1 MADRCCSCN
10 GSRARCIRCS
20 CVQNRQLCVSCDAKR
35 LGTCHNLPSSQSRA
49 RSPSPRQESVHL
61 YSSTSDLSHIS
72 ASSPRAS
79 SSAPNTVD
87 RDTGLDD
94 DTRILQ
100 QNEIDNL
107 LMEAYDTPETAI
119 FVSPVWSSRWLSIT
133 QLTGSHYFLPTGAVG
148 RHYVTLLT
156 EEIKLLSQQIHTSE
170 RLIVFSS
177 VILQRDKMI
186 KGAKEVRRIIDR
198 RLSMW
203 SEEKYDLLVQEAVRC
218 DRSFH
223 LAQKR
228 KSNNQSPDHTAKV
241 FTRLMLLGK
250 VKAAMRWLSGE
261 SRGGLLL
268 PTDSVQSQSNG
279 QTCSINVVDALKLKH
294 PGAQPPCSSTLLL
307 DTELPPFENIDIT
320 GSHVATVAHRI
331 QGSGG
336 PGGCDS
342 SHWKD
347 ALLRY
352 GPHSS
357 RCRDAVA
364 SLVSL
369 LGNSTVDWN
378 LIRALLANRLI
389 ALDKRPG
396 IRPIGIGETLR
407 RILSKVVC
415 LITRTDAEEVCGSS
429 QLCAG
434 VPCSIEGAIHSAR
447 DMFNSHDWGLLMVDA
462 RNAFNSLN
470 RSSLLWNI
478 RILWPRA
485 SRFVFNTYKGHS
497 PLIIKGCTEVLFSRE
512 GVIQGDPLSMFV
524 YAVGTVPLIQAL
536 KEFIPTLT
544 QIWYADDASVTG
556 ELSGIRQWFDHLLL
570 QGPKFGYYPEP
581 HKSYLVVKESMIP
594 QAQELFGDLGIKITT
609 SNRLLGGVIGDT
621 AGCEA
626 FVNKKVQD
634 WINLINVLSDIAI
647 TQPQAAYCAY
657 TKSLQNDWT
666 FLQRVTPDCHSL
678 FTDLESVITSTLIP
692 ALLGQEC
699 STNDRSLFSLPLRLG
714 GLNIKNPVTT
724 ATAHYTSSRSACE
737 LLINAVTGDTSFSS
751 YDHIC
756 QVHSARESHSK
767 SQREVDNST
776 LACILSTLN
785 DNDKRTIE
793 RTKDCLSSWL
803 NVLPVMKDNFD
814 LSCNE
819 FRDALCLRYAK
830 PLLNLPQSCDG
841 CSNIFTTSHALD
853 CKKGG
858 LVTIRHNEIRD
869 VLHDMS
875 SLAWSQVI
883 KEPVVNEAQN
893 GSDGLIG
900 DISVRGVW
908 QSQSTTIFDV
918 RVVDSDAPSY
928 TGKSPLKVL
937 KTAERD
943 KKNKYGE
950 ACNSIHCGF
959 TPLCMTV
966 DGLLGS
972 ESHTFLK
979 RLADKLSTKWD
990 RPYRTVIYWIRT
1002 RLSFALLRATNLC
1015 VRGTRAKIRTINLE
1029 DGAGITL
1036 NPSHY

>member
-1 MADRCCSCN
+1 M
-10 GSRARCIRCS
+10 
-20 CVQNRQLCVSCDAKR
+20 
-35 LGTCHNLPSSQSRA
+35 
-49 RSPSPRQESVHL
+49 
-61 YSSTSDLSHIS
+61 
-72 ASSPRAS
+72 
-79 SSAPNTVD
+79 
-87 RDTGLDD
+87 
-94 DTRILQ
+94 
-100 QNEIDNL
+100 
-107 LMEAYDTPETAI
+107 
-119 FVSPVWSSRWLSIT
+119 
-133 QLTGSHYFLPTGAVG
+133 
-148 RHYVTLLT
+148 LT
-156 EEIKLLSQQIHTSE
+156 EEIKLLSQQIHASE
-170 RLIVFSS
+170 RLVVFSS

-186 KGAKEVRRIIDR
+186 KSAKEVRRIIDR

-203 SEEKYDLLVQEAVRC
+203 SEEKFDLLVQEAVRC

-228 KSNNQSPDHTAKV
+228 QSSNQSPDHIAKV

-250 VKAAMRWLSGE
+250 VKAAMRWFSGE
-261 SRGGLLL
+261 SRSGLLL
-268 PTDSVQSQSNG
+268 PTDSVQLQSNG
-279 QTCSINVVDALKLKH
+279 QTSPIKVVDALKLKH
-294 PGAQPPCSSTLLL
+294 PEAQLPCSSTLLL
-307 DTELPPFENIDIT
+307 DTELPPFEDIDIT
-320 GSHVATVAHRI
+320 GSHVATAAHRI

-336 PGGCDS
+336 PGGCES

-347 ALLRY
+347 VLLRY

-369 LGNSTVDWN
+369 LSNSIVDWN

-389 ALDKRPG
+389 ALDKHPG

-434 VPCSIEGAIHSAR
+434 VQCSIEGAIHSAR

-497 PLIIKGCTEVLFSRE
+497 PLIIKGYAEVLFSRE

-524 YAVGTVPLIQAL
+524 YAVGTVPLIQTL
-536 KEFIPTLT
+536 KEFISTLT

-556 ELSGIRQWFDHLLL
+556 ELSDIREWFDRLLL

-581 HKSYLVVKESMIP
+581 HKSCLVVKESMVP
-594 QAQELFGDLGIKITT
+594 QAQKLFGDLGIKITT
-609 SNRLLGGVIGDT
+609 SNRLLGSVIGDT
-621 AGCEA
+621 MGCEA
-626 FVNKKVQD
+626 FVTKKVQG
-634 WINLINVLSDIAI
+634 WINLINVLSDIAV

-657 TKSLQNDWT
+657 TKSLQNEWT
-666 FLQRVTPDCHSL
+666 FLQRVTPDCQFL
-678 FTDLESVITSTLIP
+678 FIDLESVICNTFIP
-692 ALLGQEC
+692 ALFGQEC
-699 STNDRSLFSLPLRLG
+699 STSDRSLFSLPLRLG
-714 GLNIKNPVTT
+714 GLNIRNPVTT
-724 ATAHYTSSRSACE
+724 AAAHYTASRSACK
-737 LLINAVTGDTSFSS
+737 LLINAVTGATPFSS

-756 QVHSARESHSK
+756 QVHSARESHSL
-767 SQREVDNST
+767 SRREVDNST
-776 LACILSTLN
+776 FTHTLSSLN
-785 DNDKRTIE
+785 DNNKRTVK
-793 RTKDCLSSWL
+793 RTRDCLSSWL

-858 LVTIRHNEIRD
+858 LIRD
-869 VLHDMS
+869 VLYDMS

-883 KEPVVNEAQN
+883 KEPVVKEAQN
-893 GSDGLIG
+893 GLDGLIG

-928 TGKSPLKVL
+928 TGKPPLQVL

-950 ACNSIHCGF
+950 ACNSIHCSF
-959 TPLCMTV
+959 IPLCMTV
-966 DGLLGS
+966 DGLLGP
-972 ESHTFLK
+972 ETNTFLK
-979 RLADKLSTKWD
+979 RMADKLSIKWD
-990 RPYRTVIYWIRT
+990 RPYSTVIYWIRT
-1002 RLSFALLRATNLC
+1002 RLSFALLRATKLC
-1015 VRGTRAKIRTINLE
+1015 
-1029 DGAGITL
+1029 
-1036 NPSHY
+1036 